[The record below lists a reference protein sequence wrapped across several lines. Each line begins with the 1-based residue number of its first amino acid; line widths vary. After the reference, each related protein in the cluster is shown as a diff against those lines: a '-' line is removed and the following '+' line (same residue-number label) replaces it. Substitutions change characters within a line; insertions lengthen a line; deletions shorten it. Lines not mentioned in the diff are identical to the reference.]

1 MTTAQI
7 LNRAI
12 FDGQEITAEC
22 VEGRIQIRGYGCLA
36 HLIHERNAPFW
47 SELHFLQSHI
57 GWKPTWGSLAEDLVA
72 KSDSAHCFIAAN
84 LQALGSINR
93 GLALGEKVRLFNPQ
107 EIAPELFRLVAKPSD
122 TELRTPLLM
131 ELAAALASFQ
141 GGKG

>member
-7 LNRAI
+7 LCRAI
-12 FDGQEITAEC
+12 FDGQEITAEF

-36 HLIHERNAPFW
+36 HLMQERDAPFW
-47 SELHFLQSHI
+47 SELGVLQTHT

-93 GLALGEKVRLFNPQ
+93 GLALGEQVRIFSTQ
-107 EIAPELFRLVAKPSD
+107 GIAPELFRLLAKPSD
-122 TELRTPLLM
+122 TEARTPLFK
-131 ELAAALASFQ
+131 ELAAALALQ